1 MTIQERLYTVDDLR
15 DIEALPENKDKLFE
29 LIKGVIYEVAYPSP
43 THNLIVQEIQTS
55 IRSFSKSKKL
65 GFAFT
70 DTVSYRLPNGDEFA
84 PDVSF
89 VSYKRQSLPLPT
101 QFEFAPD
108 MAVEV
113 ASPSNREREL
123 HDKAESMLQCGTK
136 FIWIAY
142 PASKIVDV
150 CHVAPDGSLNIRKV
164 GIDGILDG
172 EDVLPGF
179 TLAVKDIFEIDE

>member
-1 MTIQERLYTVDDLR
+1 MTTQERLYTIDDLR
-15 DIEALPENKDKLFE
+15 RIEDMPENKDKLFE

-43 THNLIVQEIQTS
+43 THNLIIQEIQTPL
-55 IRSFSKSKKL
+55 RSFAKSKKL
-65 GFAFT
+65 GFVFT
-70 DTVSYRLPNGDEFA
+70 DTVSYSLPNGDEFA

-101 QFEFAPD
+101 RFKFAPD

-113 ASPSNREREL
+113 ASPSNWEREL
-123 HDKAESMLQCGTK
+123 QNKTESMLQCGTK
-136 FIWIAY
+136 FVWIAY

-150 CHVAPDGSLNIRKV
+150 CHLTPDGSLNIRKV
-164 GIDGILDG
+164 GIDSTLDG

-179 TLAVKDIFEIDE
+179 MLAVRDIFEI